1 MKSKTERL
9 ENTEFSSI
17 NNCCKKLY
25 AIRNILEQCRHMN
38 NEMLRIIA
46 SNIDEL
52 ASDIQYNCLEYLGLE
67 EGEWINDDI
76 KGAK

>member
-9 ENTEFSSI
+9 ENTEFSCI

-46 SNIDEL
+46 DNIDEL
-52 ASDIQYNCLEYLGLE
+52 ASDIQYSCLDYLGLAE
-67 EGEWINDDI
+67 EGD
-76 KGAK
+76 